1 MASNSIVN
9 MFKVKELRNRLLFTL
24 AVLAIY
30 RLGCVLTIPG
40 IDAQALIEVFENA
53 ANQNKG
59 NAFANYMDFFVGG
72 AFSNFSVFMLG
83 VMPYISTQIIMQL
96 LLIVFPSLKRSIMED
111 GGQQKFALWTR
122 IGTIA
127 VCIVQSFAVTVYAKN
142 IGVISL
148 QNELAFKLLAILTVT
163 TGSMITI
170 WLGDQITARGLGNGI
185 SIMIFAGIVARI
197 PDAIIKLVRQ
207 VQSGSINFMFVIA
220 ALIIYVAV
228 IALVAFEEGGQRKI
242 PVHYAK
248 RVVGRKMSGG
258 QSTYIPFKVNPS
270 NVIPL
275 IFASSFL
282 QLPIQIISSVASKG
296 ESAPK
301 WIQVM
306 NSILNPMGLC
316 YNILLV
322 ALILFF
328 AFFYTQVSLN
338 PTEIAKQIRENG
350 GSIPGVSA
358 DKTEVT
364 LQKILNRLVLPGSL
378 FLALIA
384 VVPTVIQIMFKFPME
399 VTNLMGGTSLIIMVG
414 VATDTMAQIEALLKM
429 HHQDG
434 FIKKGKIRSRK
445 L

>member
-248 RVVGRKMSGG
+248 RVVGRKMIGG
-258 QSTYIPFKVNPS
+258 QSIYIPFKVNPS

>member
-248 RVVGRKMSGG
+248 RVVGRKMIGG

-306 NSILNPMGLC
+306 NSILNPMGLW

>member
-1 MASNSIVN
+1 
-9 MFKVKELRNRLLFTL
+9 
-24 AVLAIY
+24 
-30 RLGCVLTIPG
+30 
-40 IDAQALIEVFENA
+40 
-53 ANQNKG
+53 
-59 NAFANYMDFFVGG
+59 
-72 AFSNFSVFMLG
+72 
-83 VMPYISTQIIMQL
+83 
-96 LLIVFPSLKRSIMED
+96 
-111 GGQQKFALWTR
+111 
-122 IGTIA
+122 
-127 VCIVQSFAVTVYAKN
+127 
-142 IGVISL
+142 
-148 QNELAFKLLAILTVT
+148 
-163 TGSMITI
+163 
-170 WLGDQITARGLGNGI
+170 
-185 SIMIFAGIVARI
+185 
-197 PDAIIKLVRQ
+197 
-207 VQSGSINFMFVIA
+207 
-220 ALIIYVAV
+220 
-228 IALVAFEEGGQRKI
+228 
-242 PVHYAK
+242 
-248 RVVGRKMSGG
+248 
-258 QSTYIPFKVNPS
+258 
-270 NVIPL
+270 
-275 IFASSFL
+275 
-282 QLPIQIISSVASKG
+282 
-296 ESAPK
+296 
-301 WIQVM
+301 
-306 NSILNPMGLC
+306 MGLC